1 MTTTRAA
8 TVLALCA
15 VALAAAA
22 LAVALRAPTPAPA
35 AAARP
40 APPLAPTPGAQRV
53 LAAAPGSATL
63 SDVAEAAVQSVVNIS
78 TTKVTVHRPS
88 RDEQFFRRLWG
99 LGSGDREQETP
110 ASLGSGVV
118 VSQDGVVVTN
128 HHVVEGAAAI
138 AVRLADG
145 RELQASLVG
154 ADPRSDLAVLR
165 LQGDLSGLR
174 PLPLADSDKVRLG
187 EMVLAIGSPFGLA
200 QSVSLGIVSAKGR
213 ADVNIA
219 DYEDFIQ
226 TDAAINP
233 GNSGGALVNLRGELV
248 GIATAIASN
257 TGGSQGIGFAIPSN
271 MVRPIMHSLLQNGRM
286 VRGWLGVAIQTL
298 TPALARQFEAPVQA
312 GVLIADVHP
321 GSVAERAGL
330 QRGDIAVRVGNS
342 AIGDAQHFRNAIGQ
356 AGAGA
361 KVAVELYRQGKK
373 VVVEA
378 VLAEAPTERRAA
390 TPSAPLLPG
399 ADPAAGPAGL
409 QLAELTPQLRGGF
422 GLPSEL
428 QGVAVVA
435 VAEESAAAAA
445 GLRRGDVVLEVDRQ
459 PVRTVAEV
467 ARLVVT
473 GKPAAFLVW
482 RAGRATFVVV
492 GG

>member
-1 MTTTRAA
+1 M
-8 TVLALCA
+8 
-15 VALAAAA
+15 
-22 LAVALRAPTPAPA
+22 
-35 AAARP
+35 
-40 APPLAPTPGAQRV
+40 
-53 LAAAPGSATL
+53 L

-78 TTKVTVHRPS
+78 TTKVTVSRPS

-99 LGSGDREQETP
+99 LDSGDREVETA

-128 HHVVEGAAAI
+128 HHVVDGASAI

-145 RELQASLVG
+145 REMPAQLVG

-165 LQGDLSGLR
+165 LQGGPAGLR

-187 EMVLAIGSPFGLA
+187 ELVLAIGSPFGLS

-213 ADVNIA
+213 ADVHIA

-257 TGGSQGIGFAIPSN
+257 SGGSQGIGFAIPSN
-271 MVRPIMHSLLQNGRM
+271 MVRPIMRSLLQSGRM
-286 VRGWLGVAIQTL
+286 VRGWLGVAVQTL

-330 QRGDIAVRVGNS
+330 QRGDIAVRVGKLPVS
-342 AIGDAQHFRNAIGQ
+342 DAQHFRNAIGQ

-361 KVAVELYRQGKK
+361 KIALEVYRRAKPL
-373 VVVEA
+373 VVE
-378 VLAEAPTERRAA
+378 VHLAEAPAERRAA
-390 TPSAPLLPG
+390 APV
-399 ADPAAGPAGL
+399 GPAVPG
-409 QLAELTPQLRGGF
+409 
-422 GLPSEL
+422 SEPH
-428 QGVAVVA
+428 
-435 VAEESAAAAA
+435 
-445 GLRRGDVVLEVDRQ
+445 R
-459 PVRTVAEV
+459 
-467 ARLVVT
+467 
-473 GKPAAFLVW
+473 
-482 RAGRATFVVV
+482 
-492 GG
+492 